1 MQNEQSSKAMKI
13 LAVVLILVAIAL
25 AITGRGVL
33 TYVAAAAVMAIA
45 GISILTNGFGLRA
58 R

>member
-25 AITGRGVL
+25 AVTGSGVL
-33 TYVAAAAVMAIA
+33 TYVAAAVMAIA